1 MPVLLPGLE
10 LWLDEVEPLDVLVEL
25 DKLEVPLE
33 LPKVELELVDDPVL
47 SMKTTASRPVLSSN
61 GALTVLRKQ
70 LVPH

>member
-1 MPVLLPGLE
+1 M
-10 LWLDEVEPLDVLVEL
+10 EL

-33 LPKVELELVDDPVL
+33 LPEVELELVDDPVL
-47 SMKTTASRPVLSSN
+47 SMKTTTSRPVLSSN